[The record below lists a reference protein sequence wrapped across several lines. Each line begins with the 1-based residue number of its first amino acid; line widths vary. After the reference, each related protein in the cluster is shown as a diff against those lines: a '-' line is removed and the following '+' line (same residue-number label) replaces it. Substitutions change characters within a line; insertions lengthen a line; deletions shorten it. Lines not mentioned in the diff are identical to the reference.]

1 MNEFSIQFKKIICK
15 QYHLQMIY
23 FQVETMSQRDAIKIP
38 IAVLKAGETRCVRTD
53 LEFPD
58 APVTFTLIEG
68 AGPVYIH
75 GQHLPGTLVEEI
87 EDYGDEM
94 EEELLDEEEA
104 VSRASTEKRPS
115 AKNGRS
121 Y

>member
-1 MNEFSIQFKKIICK
+1 
-15 QYHLQMIY
+15 
-23 FQVETMSQRDAIKIP
+23 MSQRDAIKIP

-104 VSRASTEKRPS
+104 VSRASSDKTTTS